1 MAPSPSTVRHVSD
14 DLENFLPAPRE
25 SLLRGLAGQLR
36 TSTRAADQ
44 NLGHLEE
51 QLLRGGHELFRQMLE
66 KAAQEKAAAAPP
78 LCPHCQNKL
87 RRLTQEAPNPPAC
100 RKSPRWSSTKCP
112 RPKPSKSSNG

>member
-1 MAPSPSTVRHVSD
+1 MMIAPASSTVSPVCH
-14 DLENFLPAPRE
+14 DLENFLPAQRE
-25 SLLRGLAGQLR
+25 SLLRALAGQLR

-78 LCPHCQNKL
+78 
-87 RRLTQEAPNPPAC
+87 
-100 RKSPRWSSTKCP
+100 W
-112 RPKPSKSSNG
+112 